1 MTVRPRPQ
9 RERVFLASASSRHEC
24 DGTEPRGDPSGR
36 GKRDL
41 SEKGERATTRKRF
54 VRGVAGLLVAL
65 GGALVA
71 TGYLATQPA
80 IAAPESHH
88 LGATPAGLGLPADV
102 VSFRSRD
109 GIDLKGWWLP
119 AVRASR
125 GTVILAHGRDANRSF
140 MLSRARFL
148 VMHGYNALAID
159 LRGHGESGGRF
170 MTPGVLEALDILGAV
185 DAAKRRGDVG
195 PFVALGHSSGAVAS
209 LQAAARS
216 PEIAAV
222 IADGAFISPDRVLE
236 RATAIVGRDRAAPLT
251 QKLALRMANWLLH
264 SSWGRTYIDWA
275 FYVRTGMRIEPHDA
289 DALPAIARI
298 GSRPILFI
306 VGARDAIAPPDDAHE
321 MYEAALSPGKAL
333 LVVPGAGHNTTYSTA
348 PGLYETQ
355 VLHFLAGALG
365 SGSQHQ
371 RLN

>member
-1 MTVRPRPQ
+1 MTLG
-9 RERVFLASASSRHEC
+9 E
-24 DGTEPRGDPSGR
+24 
-36 GKRDL
+36 
-41 SEKGERATTRKRF
+41 GERATTRKRLLW
-54 VRGVAGLLVAL
+54 GVAGLLVAL

-80 IAAPESHH
+80 IAAPESHR
-88 LGATPAGLGLPADV
+88 LGATPAGIGLPADV

-109 GIDLKGWWLP
+109 GIDLKGWWIP
-119 AVRASR
+119 AVRAAR

-148 VMHGYNALAID
+148 VMHGYNAFPID
-159 LRGHGESGGRF
+159 LRGHGESGGRY

-185 DAAKRRGDVG
+185 DAARHRGDAG

-222 IADGAFISPDRVLE
+222 IADGAFISPDRALE
-236 RATAIVGRDRAAPLT
+236 RATEIVGRDAAAPRT
-251 QKLALRMANWLLH
+251 EKLALRTANWLLH
-264 SSWGRTYIDWA
+264 SSWGRAYIDWA

-298 GSRPILFI
+298 GSRPVLFI
-306 VGARDAIAPPDDAHE
+306 VGARDGIAPPEDARR
-321 MYEAALSPGKAL
+321 MYEAALSPAKAL
-333 LVVPGAGHNTTYSTA
+333 LVVPGAGHNTTYGTA
-348 PGLYETQ
+348 PALYETQ
-355 VLHFLAGALG
+355 VLQFLVKALG
-365 SGSQHQ
+365 AGSKST
-371 RLN
+371 RRD